1 MLIYLSGVLAGI
13 SCGYLILSTTFR
25 KNSPLYDVSISM
37 WGFRGPLGAFIC
49 AWGGVAMIASAPFD
63 NWWHNSYGLDV
74 KILSPPH
81 VLLALGMIGIR
92 FGLLVMVLAEMNRA
106 EGIYRQRLE
115 RILFVTVVFLMG
127 MTVGIAQEF
136 TNRVFMHGAKF
147 YLVIMIAAP
156 IWIAT
161 VAWVAKHRWAAT
173 IMTAMF
179 TALHLCFVWGFPL
192 IPAEPKL
199 GPVYQ
204 HITHLVPPDFPALL
218 IIPAIVFDLLRQ
230 RTADWSRWKQAATLG
245 AAFLG
250 ELRRS
255 AMAFRHLPYVSRFTK
270 QNFPDHQF
278 SLFCSAH
285 IAMGS
290 QHLHSHR
297 AYSRAILDSYAGRA
311 VRVDSDGA
319 YWHDLGCMD
328 AANPPMKEFQRRLT
342 LFCILFVAA
351 AIPALAHVGSPDV
364 YYEGDAGPYHLFVTV
379 RIPQVVPGVAEI
391 EVRCQKGDVNAVQ
404 IVPLRLS
411 GPGSTYPPTP
421 DFAVRSMARPAIFHR
436 QSLADGIRR
445 LAGANHG
452 RWCAR

>member
-1 MLIYLSGVLAGI
+1 MAGTISVERIHVRPAERAYAETASIPWYIWCCLASVVSSVVGSAWDISWHESIGRDSFWTAAHMLIYLSGVLAGI

-106 EGIYRQRLE
+106 QGLYRQRLE
-115 RILFVTVVFLMG
+115 RILFVTFVFLMG

-161 VAWVAKHRWAAT
+161 VAGVAKNRWAAT

-192 IPAEPKL
+192 VPAEPKL

-218 IIPAIVFDLLRQ
+218 IIPAIIFDLLRQ
-230 RTADWSRWKQAATLG
+230 RTADGSRWKQAATLG
-245 AAFLG
+245 AAYLVSFVAVQWPFASFLMSPAS
-250 ELRRS
+250 RNRIFQTTNYPYFVPPTS
-255 AMAFRHLPYVSRFTK
+255 PWFRNLYIPTE
-270 QNFPDHQF
+270 QTPAQF
-278 SLFCSAH
+278 WIRML
-285 IAMGS
+285 IA
-290 QHLHSHR
+290 LCV
-297 AYSRAILDSYAGRA
+297 AIL
-311 VRVDSDGA
+311 
-319 YWHDLGCMD
+319 M
-328 AANPPMKEFQRRLT
+328 
-342 LFCILFVAA
+342 
-351 AIPALAHVGSPDV
+351 
-364 YYEGDAGPYHLFVTV
+364 V
-379 RIPQVVPGVAEI
+379 RIG
-391 EVRCQKGDVNAVQ
+391 
-404 IVPLRLS
+404 
-411 GPGSTYPPTP
+411 
-421 DFAVRSMARPAIFHR
+421 MAWGEWMRR
-436 QSLADGIRR
+436 IRR
-445 LAGANHG
+445 
-452 RWCAR
+452 